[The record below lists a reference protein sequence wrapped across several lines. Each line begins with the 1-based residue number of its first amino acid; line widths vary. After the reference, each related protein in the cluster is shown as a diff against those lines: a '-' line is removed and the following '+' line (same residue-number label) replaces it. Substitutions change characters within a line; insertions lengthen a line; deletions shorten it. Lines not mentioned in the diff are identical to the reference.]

1 MSVNKS
7 NFKRLLTDYLYIA
20 LASFILAFAVNFF
33 LVPSKISTGG
43 ISGLGT
49 VLYYT
54 LGIPV
59 SVTTLLA
66 NAVLFVFGYRMLKRS
81 SVVKTVFGILFLT
94 VFLEVTTLFGSFGE
108 DKLISAVFGGTL
120 AGLGVGMCV
129 SRDASTG
136 GSDFAALMINKLFPH
151 ISVAGVIFII
161 DAVIILVSGI
171 AFRDYT
177 VMFYSVIA
185 LYIANKVTD
194 FMLVRGDFAK
204 AVYIITK
211 KSDEIAKRI
220 MSEMERG
227 VTGIYGK
234 GYYKGM
240 DTTVLLCIVRSRE
253 VSRLVGIAK
262 TEDKAA
268 FTIVSDVKKV
278 LGEGFMEE

>member
-7 NFKRLLTDYLYIA
+7 YFKRLLTDYLYIA

-108 DKLISAVFGGTL
+108 DKLISAVFGGVL

-136 GSDFAALMINKLFPH
+136 GSDFAALMINKLFSH

-234 GYYKGM
+234 GYYSRN
-240 DTTVLLCIVRSRE
+240 DTVVLLCVVRSRE

-262 TEDKAA
+262 TEDKDA

-278 LGEGFMEE
+278 LGEGFVEE

>member
-1 MSVNKS
+1 LSVNKS
-7 NFKRLLTDYLYIA
+7 HFKRLLTDYLYIA

-108 DKLISAVFGGTL
+108 DKLISAVFGGVL

-136 GSDFAALMINKLFPH
+136 GSDFAALMINKLFSN

-234 GYYKGM
+234 GYYSRN
-240 DTTVLLCIVRSRE
+240 DTVVLLCVVRSRE

-262 TEDKAA
+262 TEDKDA

-278 LGEGFMEE
+278 LGEGFVEE